1 MSNLTTIKD
10 GIMKIESRFVD
21 IAGEENF
28 SKELSFALQHIAK
41 NKQLQKATVESNIQA
56 VYNVALTGLSLNPTL
71 KYAYLVPRTANVNG
85 QWVVETHLE
94 PSYVGLVKLVT
105 DTGSAKNIYAHPVY
119 EGDEFS
125 ISLGTSQEIIHS
137 PKYKTKDITHV
148 YCVAVLADGSKAIE
162 VMTKEE
168 IENIMERSESF
179 KAYKAGKIKSCVW
192 VSDYSE
198 MARKTVIRRAVKYL
212 PKTNI
217 WDKLS
222 NAISLDEGD
231 YKATD
236 GQLDYIDQLLTT
248 AAIPQQNKD
257 AIEMEV
263 NTMSSQRAKEVIEE
277 LQEAQINPIYSG
289 GNYSQTDI
297 KETIN
302 KDVNQ

>member
-1 MSNLTTIKD
+1 MSNLTNIKS
-10 GIMKIESRFVD
+10 GIMKIEDRFVD
-21 IAGEENF
+21 IAGKDNF
-28 SKELSFALQHIAK
+28 EKELSFALQHIAK

-71 KYAYLVPRTANVNG
+71 KYAYLVPRTTNVGG

-119 EGDEFS
+119 EGDEFN
-125 ISLGTSQEIIHS
+125 ISLGTSQEITHS
-137 PKYKTKDITHV
+137 PKYKSKDITHV
-148 YCVAVLADGSKAIE
+148 YCVAVLADGSKMIE
-162 VMTKEE
+162 VMTKDE
-168 IENIMERSESF
+168 IDNIQERSESF
-179 KAYKAGKIKSCVW
+179 KAYKLGKIKSCVW
-192 VSDYSE
+192 ISDYTE

-222 NAISLDEGD
+222 TAISLDEGD

-236 GQLDYIDQLLTT
+236 VQIDYIDQLLTK

-257 AIEMEV
+257 AIEMEL
-263 NTMSSQRAKEVIEE
+263 NTMSAERAKEVIEE
-277 LQEAQINPIYSG
+277 LQEAQPNPIYSG
-289 GNYSQTDI
+289 DNYSQTDI
-297 KETIN
+297 KETI
-302 KDVNQ
+302 KTDID